1 MDIYAFSW
9 DHSVYTGIR
18 QFHQAK
24 GFDPC
29 GQEVAL
35 ALGCPLLRVS
45 CQQDTL
51 FEHSTPG
58 ISVDLIFSDGFKA
71 QDNDP
76 GDIYSDSDNVSDS
89 QDVSTLADEK
99 SELDDSVNKDP
110 LPVQEADIDAAHRPS
125 SSQDSVS
132 EHKEVLLISDV
143 LDDPDEQYVLN
154 TSMVWGASSVG
165 DQPSWNDKPWR

>member
-76 GDIYSDSDNVSDS
+76 GDIYSDSDSLSDS

-99 SELDDSVNKDP
+99 S
-110 LPVQEADIDAAHRPS
+110 
-125 SSQDSVS
+125 
-132 EHKEVLLISDV
+132 
-143 LDDPDEQYVLN
+143 
-154 TSMVWGASSVG
+154 GAKTGFLTQLFRSC
-165 DQPSWNDKPWR
+165 